1 MKKGYNSYISDPC
14 GLVVSLVEDVF
25 DKSIDEVLTHWKDLW
40 SFVPSGSLNKMG
52 AAYLFA
58 QSVKKQL
65 PCYGFICMWMAYHA
79 RDNWAYAPKKLYYE
93 EAIKFSHCE
102 DMRQDVQRN
111 YEYFLM
117 RIEKERTVGIA
128 PEAAERIVG
137 IDKLQ
142 DFYGEDEWNLHDAVV
157 ESMSYHR
164 ENNTLEIIVDTQI
177 AAWSKDNHEHTI
189 QFLFSDL
196 IKIEVDIDRGND
208 YMDESRI
215 YIYNGFIVAEF
226 ISAHM
231 IVTASK
237 LTIGK
242 IGTIIE

>member
-1 MKKGYNSYISDPC
+1 MKKEFDSYISDPC

-25 DKSIDEVLTHWKDLW
+25 DKSIDEVLSSWKNLW
-40 SFVPSGSLNKMG
+40 SFVPSGSLHKMG

-58 QSVKKQL
+58 QSVKDQL
-65 PCYGFICMWMAYHA
+65 PCYGFICMWMALHA
-79 RDNWAYAPKKLYYE
+79 RDRWAYATEKHYYE
-93 EAIKFSHCE
+93 EAIKYAHSE
-102 DMRQDVQRN
+102 DMRKDIQRN
-111 YEYFLM
+111 YEYVLQ
-117 RIEKERTVGIA
+117 RVANERTVGIA
-128 PEAAERIVG
+128 PEAAVRIVG
-137 IDKLQ
+137 VDKLQ

-196 IKIEVDIDRGND
+196 VKIEADIDRGND

-237 LTIGK
+237 LTIGE
-242 IGTIIE
+242 IGTID

>member
-1 MKKGYNSYISDPC
+1 MKKEYSSYLPDPC

-25 DKSIDEVLTHWKDLW
+25 VKSIDEVLAHWKDLR
-40 SFVPSGSLNKMG
+40 SVVPSGSLHKMG
-52 AAYLFA
+52 AAYWFA
-58 QSVKKQL
+58 QSVKDQL

-79 RDNWAYAPKKLYYE
+79 CDRWAYATEKHYYE
-93 EAIKFSHCE
+93 EAIKYSHDE
-102 DMRQDVQRN
+102 DIRQDIQRN
-111 YEYFLM
+111 YEYFLKK
-117 RIEKERTVGIA
+117 IELERTVGIA
-128 PEAAERIVG
+128 TEAAERIVG
-137 IDKLQ
+137 VDKLQ

-164 ENNTLEIIVDTQI
+164 ENNTLEIVVDTQI

-196 IKIEVDIDRGND
+196 IKIEADIDRGND

-215 YIYNGFIVAEF
+215 YIYNGLIVAEF

-231 IVTASK
+231 IVTAK
-237 LTIGK
+237 NLTIGE